1 MECGEG
7 LPACA
12 KALGQTLLEEHR
24 GGLCVCSRVG
34 RGGQGGEESQG
45 GDGQVVQGLVG
56 LGEDMGFFPRE
67 LGALEG
73 CGQRRGGA

>member
-1 MECGEG
+1 MSGAEG
-7 LPACA
+7 
-12 KALGQTLLEEHR
+12 
-24 GGLCVCSRVG
+24 
-34 RGGQGGEESQG
+34 GGEVKEERRGQG
-45 GDGQVVQGLVG
+45 GDGQVVQGLMG